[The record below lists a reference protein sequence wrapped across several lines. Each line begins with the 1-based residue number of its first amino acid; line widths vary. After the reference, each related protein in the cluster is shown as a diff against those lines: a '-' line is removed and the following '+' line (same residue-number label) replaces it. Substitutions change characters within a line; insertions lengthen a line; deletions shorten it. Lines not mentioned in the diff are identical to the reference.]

1 MKFTTPNG
9 SKVESTVLMIAGLAI
24 GAMASRAGF
33 AAIHEDKAGL
43 DTAAAKKQTLVK
55 AGKRVAIIGASGYAA
70 AGINGSD
77 NTSVI
82 VKNIALGS
90 ALVQVVDGA
99 KDALAGNSKINAS
112 GTKLQRIAAAS
123 LGLGCPCESQSL
135 EALPL
140 NRPHRKHR
148 RLNSPALVEAYE
160 NGYALNAPFGEYDP
174 LQAALDSGMM
184 AN

>member
-1 MKFTTPNG
+1 MKFTNPNS
-9 SKVESTVLMIAGLAI
+9 SKVESTIVMIAGLAV

-55 AGKRVAIIGASGYAA
+55 AGKRIVIIGASGYGA

-77 NTSVI
+77 NTSVFT
-82 VKNIALGS
+82 KNLALGA
-90 ALVQVVDGA
+90 ALVQVIDGA

-123 LGLGCPCESQSL
+123 VGLGCPCESQSL
-135 EALPL
+135 DALPL
-140 NRPHRKHR
+140 GRPHRKHR
-148 RLNSPALVEAYE
+148 SLNSPALVEQYD
-160 NGYALNAPFGEYDP
+160 YMLNAPGMEYDP